1 MNYYRL
7 PMFLKI
13 IPIFSQKTAI
23 LSESLLML
31 LRHCSQ
37 AVSCCKLQ
45 PLSSDCELV
54 DAETSSTMSMGSG
67 SDCDAPITED
77 SSESEEEV
85 SSSDSEKDVHS
96 SEDEYELGTPDDAGP
111 SGSQA
116 VDEGPSYDTD
126 E

>member
-1 MNYYRL
+1 MQSAAAS
-7 PMFLKI
+7 
-13 IPIFSQKTAI
+13 FS
-23 LSESLLML
+23 
-31 LRHCSQ
+31 
-37 AVSCCKLQ
+37 

-54 DAETSSTMSMGSG
+54 DAETSNTSSG
-67 SDCDAPITED
+67 ADCDAPITVD

-96 SEDEYELGTPDDAGP
+96 SEDEYEFGNPDDAGP

-126 E
+126 D

>member
-1 MNYYRL
+1 
-7 PMFLKI
+7 
-13 IPIFSQKTAI
+13 
-23 LSESLLML
+23 
-31 LRHCSQ
+31 
-37 AVSCCKLQ
+37 
-45 PLSSDCELV
+45 
-54 DAETSSTMSMGSG
+54 MSMGSG

-96 SEDEYELGTPDDAGP
+96 SEDEYELGTPDESSDAGP

-126 E
+126 D

>member
-1 MNYYRL
+1 
-7 PMFLKI
+7 
-13 IPIFSQKTAI
+13 
-23 LSESLLML
+23 
-31 LRHCSQ
+31 
-37 AVSCCKLQ
+37 
-45 PLSSDCELV
+45 
-54 DAETSSTMSMGSG
+54 MSMGSG

-85 SSSDSEKDVHS
+85 SCSDSEKDVQ
-96 SEDEYELGTPDDAGP
+96 DEYELGTPDDAGP

>member
-1 MNYYRL
+1 
-7 PMFLKI
+7 
-13 IPIFSQKTAI
+13 
-23 LSESLLML
+23 
-31 LRHCSQ
+31 
-37 AVSCCKLQ
+37 
-45 PLSSDCELV
+45 
-54 DAETSSTMSMGSG
+54 MSMGSG

-96 SEDEYELGTPDDAGP
+96 SEDEYELGTPDESSDAGP

>member
-1 MNYYRL
+1 MQVPNQAPAQTATLL
-7 PMFLKI
+7 PS
-13 IPIFSQKTAI
+13 SQ
-23 LSESLLML
+23 LL
-31 LRHCSQ
+31 Q
-37 AVSCCKLQ
+37 ASA
-45 PLSSDCELV
+45 LSSDCELV

>member
-1 MNYYRL
+1 
-7 PMFLKI
+7 MFLKI
-13 IPIFSQKTAI
+13 IPIFSLKTAI

-31 LRHCSQ
+31 
-37 AVSCCKLQ
+37 KLVI
-45 PLSSDCELV
+45 CELV

-85 SSSDSEKDVHS
+85 NSSDSEKDVHS

-116 VDEGPSYDTD
+116 VDEGSSYDTD